1 MTEPM
6 VETMQYVNSDESKS
20 DSQTKDIDM
29 NPTTTPSDSLAD
41 WTELCSHHNINS
53 DDEVDEPDK
62 SDADCHSDSNELKDW
77 CFEYGL
83 PAEMIWR
90 LENMLNKDNIDSVIS
105 IDTAHT
111 AIDQDNVQRGVLAA
125 KELIST
131 RQTHPYIAILLKPVT
146 RYITIGPPRFEKVLT
161 ENIIYVKHPMAGW
174 RTSESVYL
182 E

>member
-41 WTELCSHHNINS
+41 WTELCITTTSTLMMRLMNLINLTLIATQTLMS
-53 DDEVDEPDK
+53 WRTGALNMVCQQND
-62 SDADCHSDSNELKDW
+62 
-77 CFEYGL
+77 
-83 PAEMIWR
+83 MR

-111 AIDQDNVQRGVLAA
+111 GN
-125 KELIST
+125 
-131 RQTHPYIAILLKPVT
+131 
-146 RYITIGPPRFEKVLT
+146 
-161 ENIIYVKHPMAGW
+161 
-174 RTSESVYL
+174 
-182 E
+182 